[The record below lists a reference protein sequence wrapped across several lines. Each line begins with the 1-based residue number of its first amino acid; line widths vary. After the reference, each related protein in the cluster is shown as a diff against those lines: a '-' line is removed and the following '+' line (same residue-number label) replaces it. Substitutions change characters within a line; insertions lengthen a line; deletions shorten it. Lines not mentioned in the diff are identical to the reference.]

1 MKNATHYTILG
12 VPIVKITK
20 RVDSDGTNTYHSNR
34 IILFSLFLF
43 GAGYASQKE
52 SEHIH
57 FNVGIT
63 KFEILWSFCIRKRW
77 LL

>member
-1 MKNATHYTILG
+1 MKNATEYTILG
-12 VPIVKITK
+12 VPVVKITK

-34 IILFSLFLF
+34 ITLFNLFLF

>member
-1 MKNATHYTILG
+1 MKNEIHYTILG

-34 IILFSLFLF
+34 IILFNLFLF
-43 GAGYASQKE
+43 GAGYASQEE

-63 KFEILWSFCIRKRW
+63 KFELLWSFCIRKRW

>member
-1 MKNATHYTILG
+1 MKNAIHYTILG

-34 IILFSLFLF
+34 IILFNLFLF
-43 GAGYASQKE
+43 GTGYASQEE

-63 KFEILWSFCIRKRW
+63 KFELLWSFCIRKRW

>member
-20 RVDSDGTNTYHSNR
+20 RVDNDGTNIYHSNR
-34 IILFSLFLF
+34 IILFNLFLF

-77 LL
+77 LV

>member
-34 IILFSLFLF
+34 VILFNLVLF